1 MLSRLTTSSSLRR
14 FSSTAKGPGPGAERF
29 VTFNHRRFSAR
40 TVAFPQKHWKIS
52 STTTSNSDLTCF
64 YLFSEFAQ
72 PTYVFFF
79 FRAIFPIFFFLR
91 LPMPAG
97 SYDYIIIGAGS
108 AGATIAHR
116 LVKDAGAS
124 AAWWPSDGNRFGHM
138 RSEWGCRI

>member
-124 AAWWPSDGNRFGHM
+124 AAW
-138 RSEWGCRI
+138 